1 MSRRVSLPK
10 ADELFRTT
18 AGMALQASTPRRQ
31 TNGEPRLPPPA
42 GESDEAAAR
51 DDQPRE
57 AARSADGGRGGD
69 TADGENAAGEGAG
82 TRDAQGD
89 GDTEQTEHTAAQA
102 DQGPGES
109 RSRTADGAEDGED
122 PGARRARRQLQDG
135 PVPGAGQQGRTGA
148 APATASAA
156 ARKRGRGAGRR
167 PSGRE
172 RHDEKI
178 TVYVSAEELMDLEH
192 ARLVLRGE
200 HGLAVDRGRI
210 VREAVAVVLAD
221 LESRGDA
228 SILVRRLRGR

>member
-1 MSRRVSLPK
+1 M
-10 ADELFRTT
+10 
-18 AGMALQASTPRRQ
+18 
-31 TNGEPRLPPPA
+31 PA
-42 GESDEAAAR
+42 
-51 DDQPRE
+51 
-57 AARSADGGRGGD
+57 RGGD
-69 TADGENAAGEGAG
+69 GEGAEHVAA
-82 TRDAQGD
+82 DAEQD
-89 GDTEQTEHTAAQA
+89 GA
-102 DQGPGES
+102 GES
-109 RSRTADGAEDGED
+109 RSRDAAGPGRRPLAQDGAEAQRG
-122 PGARRARRQLQDG
+122 
-135 PVPGAGQQGRTGA
+135 
-148 APATASAA
+148 
-156 ARKRGRGAGRR
+156 KRGRAASRR

>member
-1 MSRRVSLPK
+1 MSRRVSLPG

-18 AGMALQASTPRRQ
+18 GGMGLQSSSPAERRRKA
-31 TNGEPRLPPPA
+31 NGEARVPAPA
-42 GESDEAAAR
+42 GEGDSAQSSPAGGAPQERPAG
-51 DDQPRE
+51 RE
-57 AARSADGGRGGD
+57 EHS
-69 TADGENAAGEGAG
+69 AAGAEGVDPRGRTSGAERA
-82 TRDAQGD
+82 TVPR
-89 GDTEQTEHTAAQA
+89 T
-102 DQGPGES
+102 GPG
-109 RSRTADGAEDGED
+109 
-122 PGARRARRQLQDG
+122 P
-135 PVPGAGQQGRTGA
+135 QGRPPAQEQAGA
-148 APATASAA
+148 PQQQ
-156 ARKRGRGAGRR
+156 RGRGTGQGRGANRR

>member
-1 MSRRVSLPK
+1 MSLPG

-18 AGMALQASTPRRQ
+18 GGTALQASSPGDRRR
-31 TNGEPRLPPPA
+31 TANGEPRVPA
-42 GESDEAAAR
+42 PAQEGDQGA
-51 DDQPRE
+51 DQPG
-57 AARSADGGRGGD
+57 AAHPAAPAPAPEHSAADADPPVPSRSRAAPEPEQQRRAPGDGGGSGPTPTVGQQGGQRRRGGRG
-69 TADGENAAGEGAG
+69 AN
-82 TRDAQGD
+82 
-89 GDTEQTEHTAAQA
+89 
-102 DQGPGES
+102 
-109 RSRTADGAEDGED
+109 
-122 PGARRARRQLQDG
+122 
-135 PVPGAGQQGRTGA
+135 
-148 APATASAA
+148 
-156 ARKRGRGAGRR
+156 RR